1 MRSPDPF
8 SGAITPPFQEALKR
22 GKNQLKKEKSNG
34 PKKSVRSQR
43 VVFEQSEWQGPAR
56 NSSVVDRLKRGR
68 PAVSISSAMRTA
80 VRAAARPAG
89 SPGWNENAPRSEDA
103 NKGAGAQQ

>member
-68 PAVSISSAMRTA
+68 TA

-103 NKGAGAQQ
+103 NKGAGAQ